1 MNPKIFIGSSSEA
14 LQFARAIH
22 AELQDVAECTVW
34 KDGAF
39 GLSAQTVESLV
50 KNLRE
55 SDFGI
60 FVFSADDI
68 VTIRGDLLKVPR
80 DNVIFEAGLFS
91 GYLGPERC
99 FIVVPQNSSIH
110 LPSDLLG

>member
-1 MNPKIFIGSSSEA
+1 VNPKIFIGSSSEA

-68 VTIRGDLLKVPR
+68 VTIRGDLR
-80 DNVIFEAGLFS
+80 SRTFQ
-91 GYLGPERC
+91 R
-99 FIVVPQNSSIH
+99 
-110 LPSDLLG
+110 LLGSGTLLHRRSAKFLYPPPF